1 MKKKLAIICAS
12 NGNKQLVNK
21 AKEMG
26 IETHCFAWDK
36 EGYNQCKGV
45 ADYFHPISVL
55 EKEQILDK
63 CREIKIDGV
72 TSIFKDYAIPIVA
85 YVAENMGLPG
95 NRYEDMLLAS
105 GSKYTMRQAFYK
117 HGVKSPRFANAH
129 DEIDLSEFRYP
140 LIVKANDRTGSVGV
154 MKVVKEEDLQDAI
167 WKAQDLSFRK
177 EVIIEEFISGA
188 EASVDTISWNGEH
201 HILVIKERE
210 IAVIDNLPMIIASHF
225 PYELPVNIQDKI
237 VIETKKVLD
246 SINYKYGASN
256 TEFKITDT
264 GEIYAIETNPRMAGG
279 TSHILLKLHNGYDLI
294 KGLIDVALGQFEKPV
309 FTHKKYAGDYV
320 CREFTEN
327 IRRAIEN
334 KENDPDII
342 EAELYSED
350 EIFLGRI
357 GHLIYQSDRK
367 RRWK

>member
-95 NRYEDMLLAS
+95 NRYEDMLLAC
-105 GSKYTMRQAFYK
+105 GNKFTMRQVFYK
-117 HGVKSPRFANAH
+117 HGVKSPRFTIAQ
-129 DEIDLSEFRYP
+129 EGVDLSEFRYP
-140 LIVKANDRTGSVGV
+140 LIVKATDLTSSVGII
-154 MKVVKEEDLQDAI
+154 KVDKEEDLQDAI
-167 WKAQDLSFRK
+167 QQARKLSLRK
-177 EVIIEEFISGA
+177 EVIIEEYISGA
-188 EASVDTISWNGEH
+188 EVSVDAISWNGEH
-201 HILVIKERE
+201 HILVIKERVM
-210 IAVIDNLPMIIASHF
+210 AMIDNLPMKMASHF
-225 PYELPVNIQDKI
+225 PYELSVDIQNKI
-237 VIETKKVLD
+237 IIETKKALD

-256 TEFKITDT
+256 TEFKITDS
-264 GEIYAIETNPRMAGG
+264 GEIFAIEINPRMAGG
-279 TSHILLKLHNGYDLI
+279 TSHILLKLHNGYDII
-294 KGLIDVALGQFEKPV
+294 KGLTDVALGQFEKPV
-309 FTHKKYAGDYV
+309 FTHKKYAGEYI
-320 CREFTEN
+320 CRKNTDH
-327 IRRAIEN
+327 IRQAIEN
-334 KENDPDII
+334 KEKDTDII
-342 EAELYSED
+342 EAVLYKKE
-350 EIFLGRI
+350 FLGRI
-357 GHLIYQSDRK
+357 GHFIYQSDRK
-367 RRWK
+367 RRWT